1 MKTMEMSYLER
12 TKKSMELFEKAR
24 KHIPGGSAY
33 SIRYFEPYPF
43 YVSRAK
49 GSRIWDV
56 DGNEYVDFWM
66 VHFAAVLGHGYR
78 PVIEA
83 AKEQLEHGAHFG
95 WCNEWEVKWAEAVC
109 RWFDVDMAK
118 PANSGTEANMYAV
131 RLARAYTG
139 RRKIGKMEGG
149 WHGGYDGLHK
159 AVNYP
164 YDKPSSLGLA
174 CVENIV
180 PLPFNDLEATI
191 RIAGKED
198 LAGIILE
205 PVLGSAGVIPAS
217 EEYLKGLREFCS
229 RRNIVL
235 IFDEVITGFRHP
247 GGMQNYFKVKPD
259 ITTIGKTA
267 GGQYFAGAGGICGTA
282 EIMSLLDQVERPEF
296 WNRSFHG
303 GTYVGNALTMR
314 AGYVTINELEKKS
327 GEVYSYINSLGEYGR
342 RRIMEV
348 LEENRFEAYVTGL
361 LSMIGLHF
369 TREKP
374 FNGLTAE
381 RTKNRELSRKLFNHM
396 LQKGIVYQRPETPHF
411 AVSTAHSMDEMERLV
426 EELDTFIKKERG

>member
-1 MKTMEMSYLER
+1 MNLKMSYWER
-12 TKKSMELFEKAR
+12 TRKSRELFEKAK
-24 KHIPGGSAY
+24 KHIPGGSSY

-43 YVSRAK
+43 YVSRAE

-56 DGNEYVDFWM
+56 DGNEYIDFWM
-66 VHFAAVLGHGYR
+66 VHFAAILGHGYK

-83 AKEQLEHGAHFG
+83 VREQLEYGAHFG
-95 WCNEWEVKWAEAVC
+95 WCNEWEAKWAEAVC
-109 RWFDVDMAK
+109 RWFEMDMVK

-149 WHGGYDGLHK
+149 WHGGYDGLHR

-164 YDKPSSLGLA
+164 YDKPSSLGLT

-180 PLPFNDLEATI
+180 PLPFNDLETTI
-191 RIAGKED
+191 RIAEREE

-217 EEYLKGLREFCS
+217 EEYLKGIREFCS

-247 GGMQNYFKVKPD
+247 GGMQKYFKVKPD
-259 ITTIGKTA
+259 IITLGKTG
-267 GGQYFAGAGGICGTA
+267 GGQYFAGAGGICGVA
-282 EIMSLLDQVERPEF
+282 EIMSLLDQIERPEF

-314 AGYVTINELEKKS
+314 AGYVTINVLDKKR
-327 GEVYSYINSLGEYGR
+327 EEIYSYINSLGEYGR

-348 LEENRFEAYVTGL
+348 LKDSRFEAHVTGL

-369 TREKP
+369 TEEKP
-374 FNGLTAE
+374 VNGLTAE
-381 RTKNRELSRKLFNHM
+381 KTKNRELSRKLFNHM
-396 LQKGIVYQRPETPHF
+396 LQRGIAYQRPETPHF
-411 AVSTAHSMDEMERLV
+411 AVSTAHTMDEVERLAQ
-426 EELDTFIKKERG
+426 ELETFINTRGK

>member
-1 MKTMEMSYLER
+1 MSYLER
-12 TKKSMELFEKAR
+12 TKKSMELFEKAK

-43 YVSRAK
+43 YVSRAE

-66 VHFAAVLGHGYR
+66 VHFAAIFGHGYR

-109 RWFDVDMAK
+109 RWFNVDMAK

-149 WHGGYDGLHK
+149 WHGGYDWLHK

-164 YDKPSSLGLA
+164 YDKPSSLGLVG
-174 CVENIV
+174 VENIV
-180 PLPFNDLEATI
+180 PLQFNDLDATI

-267 GGQYFAGAGGICGTA
+267 GGQYFAGAGGICGAA
-282 EIMSLLDQVERPEF
+282 EIMRLLDQIERPEF

-314 AGYVTINELEKKS
+314 AGYVTMNELERRS
-327 GEVYSYINSLGEYGR
+327 EEVYSRINSLGEYGR

-348 LEENRFEAYVTGL
+348 LEENRFKAYVTGL

-369 TREKP
+369 TKEKP
-374 FNGLTAE
+374 VNGLTAE

-411 AVSTAHSMDEMERLV
+411 AVSTAHTMDEMERLV
-426 EELDTFIKKERG
+426 KELDIFIKMQRE

>member
-1 MKTMEMSYLER
+1 MSYWER
-12 TKKSMELFEKAR
+12 TRKSRELFEKAK

-43 YVSRAK
+43 YVSRAE

-56 DGNEYVDFWM
+56 DGNEYIDFWM
-66 VHFAAVLGHGYR
+66 VHFAAVLGHGYK

-83 AKEQLEHGAHFG
+83 AREQLEYGAHFG
-95 WCNEWEVKWAEAVC
+95 WCNEWEGKWAEAVC
-109 RWFDVDMAK
+109 RWFDMDMAK

-164 YDKPSSLGLA
+164 YDKPSSLGLTS
-174 CVENIV
+174 VENII

-191 RIAGKED
+191 RIAEKED

-205 PVLGSAGVIPAS
+205 PVLGSAGFIPAS
-217 EEYLKGLREFCS
+217 GEYLKGIREFCS
-229 RRNIVL
+229 IRNIVL

-247 GGMQNYFKVKPD
+247 GGMQKYFKVKPD
-259 ITTIGKTA
+259 ILTLGKTA
-267 GGQYFAGAGGICGTA
+267 GGQYFAGAGGICGAA
-282 EIMSLLDQVERPEF
+282 EIMSLLDQIERPEF
-296 WNRSFHG
+296 WSRSFHG
-303 GTYVGNALTMR
+303 GTYVGNALTMH
-314 AGYVTINELEKKS
+314 AGYVTVNELEKRC
-327 GEVYSYINSLGEYGR
+327 EEIYSYINSLGEYGR
-342 RRIMEV
+342 RRVMEV
-348 LEENRFEAYVTGL
+348 LKNNRFEAYVTGL

-369 TREKP
+369 TKENP
-374 FNGLTAE
+374 VNGLTAE

-396 LQKGIVYQRPETPHF
+396 LQNGIAYQTPETPHF
-411 AVSTAHSMDEMERLV
+411 AVSTAHTMDEVERLAK
-426 EELDTFIKKERG
+426 ELETFIKTRVE

>member
-1 MKTMEMSYLER
+1 MSYWER
-12 TKKSMELFEKAR
+12 TRASRELFEKAK

-43 YVSRAK
+43 YVRRAE

-56 DGNEYVDFWM
+56 DGNEYIDFWM

-83 AKEQLEHGAHFG
+83 AREQLEHGAHFG

-109 RWFDVDMAK
+109 RWFNMDMAK

-174 CVENIV
+174 SVENIV
-180 PLPFNDLEATI
+180 PLPFNDLEATV
-191 RIAGKED
+191 RIAEHED

-259 ITTIGKTA
+259 IITIGKTA
-267 GGQYFAGAGGICGTA
+267 GGQYFAGAGGVCGDR
-282 EIMSLLDQVERPEF
+282 EIMSLLDQINRPEF
-296 WNRSFHG
+296 WSRSFHG

-314 AGYVTINELEKKS
+314 TGYVTISELEKRS
-327 GEVYSYINSLGEYGR
+327 DEIYPYINSLAEYGR
-342 RRIMEV
+342 KRIRGI
-348 LEENRFEAYVTGL
+348 LEETGFEAYVTGL
-361 LSMIGLHF
+361 LSMFGLHF
-369 TREKP
+369 TKEKP
-374 FNGLTAE
+374 VNGLTAE
-381 RTKNRELSRKLFNHM
+381 RTKNRELGRKLFYHM
-396 LQKGIVYQRPETPHF
+396 LQKGIVYLRPETPHF
-411 AVSTAHSMDEMERLV
+411 ALSTAHRKDEVERLV
-426 EELDTFIKKERG
+426 KEFEDFIKNSDWKQLL